1 MLLNGFKLGRAAG
14 LILCM
19 HRARRLSRW
28 EALQLHRVSTELAQ
42 WAGITRPELMIY
54 PADTPNTFSVGIGR
68 GVVALSTGLL
78 RLLNLRELR
87 GVMAHEFAHLKNR
100 DGALS
105 LSAWAFVEAIG
116 KLSQLVWIMAVVS
129 LLCGEGVSVVGW

>member
-1 MLLNGFKLGRAAG
+1 MLLNGLTLGRAAG
-14 LILCM
+14 LILRV

-28 EALQLHRVSTELAQ
+28 EAPQLHRVGAELAQ
-42 WAGITRPELMIY
+42 RAGIARPELMVY
-54 PADTPNTFSVGIGR
+54 PADTPNAFAIGGGR